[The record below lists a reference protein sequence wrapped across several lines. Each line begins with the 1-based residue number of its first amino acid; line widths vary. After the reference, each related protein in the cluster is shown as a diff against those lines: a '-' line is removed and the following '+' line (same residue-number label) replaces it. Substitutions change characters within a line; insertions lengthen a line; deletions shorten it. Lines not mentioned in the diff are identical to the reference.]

1 VRQGYKAGAPGL
13 FRYPLLLMFLYS
25 SFALRAQTTTI
36 PQGAPVGAPIGEAS
50 AQVLVFQIRSAF
62 ALTLSMVRS
71 LQSKSGEGGQG
82 QNGSLPQKPS
92 SSSPEGAK
100 DIAWGETLVRNV
112 PFAVPLDVRL
122 VGQNVVALIQIVPIE
137 AGDANVNLFVQGQV
151 WVKMPDNSLSFKTS
165 IQTLSLPLGSRFYFY
180 PLGVDS
186 KTGAPIAVEI
196 KVDGQ
201 KKQ

>member
-1 VRQGYKAGAPGL
+1 VRQGFKAGARGL
-13 FRYPLLLMFLYS
+13 FRYPMLLMFFCS

-36 PQGAPVGAPIGEAS
+36 PSGEAS
-50 AQVLVFQIRSAF
+50 TQVLIFQIRSAF
-62 ALTLSMVRS
+62 TLTSSMVRS
-71 LQSKSGEGGQG
+71 LQGKSGEGGQG
-82 QNGSLPQKPS
+82 QSGSVQPKS
-92 SSSPEGAK
+92 SSASSEGAK

-122 VGQNVVALIQIVPIE
+122 VGQNVVALVQIVPIE
-137 AGDANVNLFVQGQV
+137 AGDSNVDLIVQGQV
-151 WVKMPDNSLSFKTS
+151 WVKMPDNSLSFKSS
-165 IQTLSLPLGSRFYFY
+165 IQTLSVPLGSRFYFY

-186 KTGAPIAVEI
+186 KTGAPIAVEV